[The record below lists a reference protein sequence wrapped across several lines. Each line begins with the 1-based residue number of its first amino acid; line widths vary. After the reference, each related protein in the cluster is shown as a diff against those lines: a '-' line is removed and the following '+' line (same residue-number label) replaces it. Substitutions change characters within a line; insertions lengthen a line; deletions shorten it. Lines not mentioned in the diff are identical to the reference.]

1 MAVDACAPFI
11 ETLLSMMLS
20 LPSPRHRLVYY
31 ANLLL
36 DVSRMITPAP
46 QARTPSQSLL
56 SPRLLTSHP
65 NTRTA
70 GLHLR
75 RPRELISH
83 SRLPSTP
90 AFEPLL
96 QLLLIIT
103 LGTAACSAS
112 PIGPRRL
119 CKEGTLHS

>member
-36 DVSRMITPAP
+36 DLSRMITPAP
-46 QARTPSQSLL
+46 QASTPSQSLL

-75 RPRELISH
+75 RR
-83 SRLPSTP
+83 RLPSTP

-96 QLLLIIT
+96 QLLLIII